1 MPQLDE
7 FTPFRAEQL
16 TKENDQCESGH
27 IEISESGTI

>member
-7 FTPFRAEQL
+7 TPFTAEQL
-16 TKENDQCESGH
+16 TEENDQCESGD